1 MAQPRNAPCTGVSA
15 IRIQAVRGVAAAG
28 IIRVVSVLC
37 LVWVT
42 AEFLP
47 WIGSVAAVRTGRQGD
62 AISVMGIPAAVIA
75 RKGVSAI

>member
-1 MAQPRNAPCTGVSA
+1 MT
-15 IRIQAVRGVAAAG
+15 AVGT
-28 IIRVVSVLC
+28 IRVVSVLC

-62 AISVMGIPAAVIA
+62 VVSVMSIIAAEIV